1 MIKMCSKFIM
11 NHGVRRM
18 ALFQNE
24 KKNLKSDNGQRENYY
39 LVLKCGSQVSPS
51 NDILTGTIIKVD
63 VKIKETIF
71 FLKHFVFENFM
82 LPLVTLIKN
91 LAIVV

>member
-71 FLKHFVFENFM
+71 F
-82 LPLVTLIKN
+82 
-91 LAIVV
+91 

>member
-18 ALFQNE
+18 VLFQIFQ
-24 KKNLKSDNGQRENYY
+24 KKKIFFLKSDNGQRENYY

-51 NDILTGTIIKVD
+51 NDS
-63 VKIKETIF
+63 
-71 FLKHFVFENFM
+71 
-82 LPLVTLIKN
+82 
-91 LAIVV
+91 

>member
-1 MIKMCSKFIM
+1 MLQIYHESWCEENGIVSNISKKK
-11 NHGVRRM
+11 
-18 ALFQNE
+18 

-71 FLKHFVFENFM
+71 F
-82 LPLVTLIKN
+82 
-91 LAIVV
+91 